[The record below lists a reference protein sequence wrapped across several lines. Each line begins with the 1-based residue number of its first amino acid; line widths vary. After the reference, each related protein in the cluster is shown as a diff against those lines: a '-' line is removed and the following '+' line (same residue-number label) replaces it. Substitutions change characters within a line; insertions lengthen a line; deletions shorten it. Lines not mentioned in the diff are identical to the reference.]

1 MRVVFKS
8 ATFFYGV
15 IMRIVTRPDF
25 DGIVCAVLLF
35 EALDIKHPVIWV
47 EPNHVQKGLV
57 EIQNEDV
64 VANLPYDARCAL
76 WFDHH
81 YTNQIDTPFKGAFK
95 ISPSAARV
103 IFDYY
108 KDRLKRDYS
117 ELVQSAD
124 KIDSADL
131 TLDEVLHPENYPYV
145 LLSLTISNEDQP
157 DEPYWNKL
165 VALFREYDIRQ
176 VLIDSEVK
184 QRCQSVVTQN
194 DRYVDFVKK
203 HTSIN
208 QNISITDL
216 RALDETLSGNRFLVY
231 SLFPDTV
238 ANVRIR
244 YADTDKETILVN
256 VGHSIFNPRCNVNV
270 GLMLAQFDGGGH
282 RGAGSARFPASRE
295 DEYIPQIIDILLK
308 NENNEI

>member
-1 MRVVFKS
+1 
-8 ATFFYGV
+8 
-15 IMRIVTRPDF
+15 MRIVTRPDF

-35 EALDIKHPVIWV
+35 EALDIKHPVVWV
-47 EPNHVQKGLV
+47 EPNLVQKGLV
-57 EIQNEDV
+57 DIQNEDI
-64 VANLPYDARCAL
+64 VANLPYDDRCAL

-103 IFDYY
+103 IFEYY
-108 KDRLKRDYS
+108 KDRFKRDYS

-145 LLSLTISNEDQP
+145 LISLTISNEDQP

-165 VALFREYDIRQ
+165 VALFRQYDIGQ

-184 QRCQSVVTQN
+184 QRCQNVVTHN

-203 HTSIN
+203 HTCIN

-216 RALDETLSGNRFLVY
+216 RALDKTPSGNRFLVY

-244 YADTDKETILVN
+244 CEDKETIVVN
-256 VGHSIFNPRCNVNV
+256 VGHSIFNPHCNVNV
-270 GLMLAQFDGGGH
+270 GLMLAQFEGGGH

-295 DEYIPQIIDILLK
+295 DEYIPQIIEILLK